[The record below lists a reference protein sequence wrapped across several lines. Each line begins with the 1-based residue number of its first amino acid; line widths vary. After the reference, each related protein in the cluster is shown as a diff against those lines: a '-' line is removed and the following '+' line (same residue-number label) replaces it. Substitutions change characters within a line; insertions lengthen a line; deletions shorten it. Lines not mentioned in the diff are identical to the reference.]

1 MSSAS
6 VSSVF
11 YRIKKAFQESF
22 LVKAITLTIVV
33 ALVASL
39 GIYFIE
45 QPSQVAAGNTFGLT
59 EALWWTIATITTI
72 GYGDVVPITMAGKI
86 FGMFIAIYGAGV
98 WTMLVVY
105 IVTYVLNRG
114 KITRDAK
121 VIVEIDATKSMIGK
135 KFKDLYYSLKEEEN
149 LILIGVKRDD
159 IKYFNPAFDFII
171 GKDDFL
177 IVAREETLSDKITIY
192 DL

>member
-1 MSSAS
+1 MTAS
-6 VSSVF
+6 VVSTVF
-11 YRIKKAFQESF
+11 YKIKKTFRESF
-22 LVKAITLTIVV
+22 LAKAITLTIFVGLF
-33 ALVASL
+33 ATL

-45 QPSQVAAGNTFGLT
+45 QPYQVAIGNTFGLT

-72 GYGDVVPITMAGKI
+72 GYGDVVPITMAGKF
-86 FGMFIAIYGAGV
+86 FGMVIAIYGAGV

-105 IVTYVLNRG
+105 IVTWILNRG
-114 KITRDAK
+114 KISRDAK

-149 LILIGVKRDD
+149 LILIGVKREDK
-159 IKYFNPAFDFII
+159 KYFNPEFEFVIE
-171 GKDDFL
+171 KDDFL
-177 IVAREETLSDKITIY
+177 IVARERILSDKITIY